1 MEDPPNI
8 YDCKAYACYL
18 KNEEKLLKST
28 SGGVFQEIAGSVI
41 SRGGVVFGAA
51 LTDDFEVRHQEA
63 DTLAGLEKILKS
75 INAQNMKSLL
85 KSPPIFTGRTPCAVF
100 RHPVPDCRT
109 EIIFRQRIRHPF
121 DSRSDLPW
129 STE

>member
-75 INAQNMKSLL
+75 KYAQSQIGNSY
-85 KSPPIFTGRTPCAVF
+85 RTDALCCFPAP
-100 RHPVPDCRT
+100 RARLPD
-109 EIIFRQRIRHPF
+109 
-121 DSRSDLPW
+121 
-129 STE
+129 